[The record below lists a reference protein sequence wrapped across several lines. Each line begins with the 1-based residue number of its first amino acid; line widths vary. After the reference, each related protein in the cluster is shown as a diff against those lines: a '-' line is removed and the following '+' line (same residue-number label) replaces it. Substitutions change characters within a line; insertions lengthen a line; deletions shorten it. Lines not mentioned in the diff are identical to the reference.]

1 MIQVTIKTKEELEGL
16 KLTELKA
23 LCKKYQFEDYSSLKK
38 SEVVDSLLDFF
49 SNIDTFEGFEVA
61 KNESEI
67 VKFHRP
73 LNRRNPITW
82 R

>member
-23 LCKKYQFEDYSSLKK
+23 LCKKYQFENYSGLNKTEIVK
-38 SEVVDSLLDFF
+38 SLLDFF
-49 SNIDTFEGFEVA
+49 SNIDEFEGFEIA
-61 KNESEI
+61 KNELEI